1 MTFPLIRHSDIRRRR
16 SVPRRRF
23 VRGEEELFVS
33 LAFDGHGETPGSPV
47 DPLRAIALPDGFKK
61 PTSGSRSSLEER
73 SRSSLTNAELF
84 EPEAKL
90 LRAFASR
97 RAVADETDP
106 PTTRSSRLRLAT
118 LSHGHF
124 ERRLQP
130 CKPRPS
136 TSPNPQ
142 AAMKRPVGSRLPAES
157 RPQKTPSAR
166 RQEENRGLRAVP
178 PAERADAPEEG
189 RELARNQHE
198 EGEPCAQW
206 VHLPSLEPNVLERL
220 SGIPIEPGSRPV
232 VTLAR
237 GEVALGNPCAGAVT
251 GGR

>member
-1 MTFPLIRHSDIRRRR
+1 M
-16 SVPRRRF
+16 
-23 VRGEEELFVS
+23 
-33 LAFDGHGETPGSPV
+33 A
-47 DPLRAIALPDGFKK
+47 
-61 PTSGSRSSLEER
+61 
-73 SRSSLTNAELF
+73 NAERF
-84 EPEAKL
+84 EPGAKL

-97 RAVADETDP
+97 RAVADETDL
-106 PTTRSSRLRLAT
+106 TEHALQSLAPGD
-118 LSHGHF
+118 LSHFKHTLQSF
-124 ERRLQP
+124 KPSAQIRRPQREDRSDRAY
-130 CKPRPS
+130 RP
-136 TSPNPQ
+136 
-142 AAMKRPVGSRLPAES
+142 KVVR
-157 RPQKTPSAR
+157 QKTPSDR
-166 RQEENRGLRAVP
+166 RPEENRDLRAVP

>member
-47 DPLRAIALPDGFKK
+47 GPSLRAIGLPDCFKK
-61 PTSGSRSSLEER
+61 PTSGSRSGLEER
-73 SRSSLTNAELF
+73 SRPSLTSAELF
-84 EPEAKL
+84 EPGAKL

-124 ERRLQP
+124 EPRLAV
-130 CKPRPS
+130 
-136 TSPNPQ
+136 Q
-142 AAMKRPVGSRLPAES
+142 AETQTR
-157 RPQKTPSAR
+157 RPQ
-166 RQEENRGLRAVP
+166 
-178 PAERADAPEEG
+178 
-189 RELARNQHE
+189 
-198 EGEPCAQW
+198 
-206 VHLPSLEPNVLERL
+206 
-220 SGIPIEPGSRPV
+220 
-232 VTLAR
+232 
-237 GEVALGNPCAGAVT
+237 
-251 GGR
+251 